1 MLRKQI
7 SDFVG
12 GRTGI
17 IGTAMMLLA
26 LLVAPAQAQVATNPP
41 PNDNFASA
49 LVLAG
54 DTGVVPG
61 DNTAGTLQI
70 GESNIVALAPVGAS
84 IWYSWTA
91 TNDGTYTFDTSSSL
105 IDTVLGVYTG
115 TAVDAL
121 TEVGANDD
129 FGGTFQSSVT
139 FDAVSGTTY
148 YLGIYGWDYAAMFGL
163 DVQMGKVFLHWAPGG
178 GRQAVAKAGDF
189 HFTRTTFPI
198 SEFDSFPAQESN
210 MDYRPARVTV
220 TRSGGSAGKVYVGYS
235 ITNGFYTNQLILDI
249 FGTNISLANKQKELY
264 TNYLVATRMQTYS
277 FNRYVYLETNYTAFF
292 TNVIGGAT
300 NGGAYVVAPTLVN
313 TNFSYDVTNAVGAV
327 DKYDVF
333 YYQANSQEI
342 VPSAIPRDPLKPGG
356 IWDYRAA
363 SNAIVFNDFQM
374 SADINPIFTQ
384 HR

>member
-139 FDAVSGTTY
+139 FDAVSGTT
-148 YLGIYGWDYAAMFGL
+148 
-163 DVQMGKVFLHWAPGG
+163 
-178 GRQAVAKAGDF
+178 
-189 HFTRTTFPI
+189 
-198 SEFDSFPAQESN
+198 
-210 MDYRPARVTV
+210 
-220 TRSGGSAGKVYVGYS
+220 
-235 ITNGFYTNQLILDI
+235 
-249 FGTNISLANKQKELY
+249 
-264 TNYLVATRMQTYS
+264 
-277 FNRYVYLETNYTAFF
+277 
-292 TNVIGGAT
+292 
-300 NGGAYVVAPTLVN
+300 
-313 TNFSYDVTNAVGAV
+313 
-327 DKYDVF
+327 
-333 YYQANSQEI
+333 
-342 VPSAIPRDPLKPGG
+342 
-356 IWDYRAA
+356 
-363 SNAIVFNDFQM
+363 
-374 SADINPIFTQ
+374 
-384 HR
+384 